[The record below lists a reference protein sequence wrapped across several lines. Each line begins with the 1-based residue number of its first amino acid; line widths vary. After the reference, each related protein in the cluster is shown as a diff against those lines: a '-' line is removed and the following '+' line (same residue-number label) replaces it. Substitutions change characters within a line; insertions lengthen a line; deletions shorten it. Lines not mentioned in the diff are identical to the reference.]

1 MIAGGNIGIDY
12 DLSTT
17 STTCTA
23 SGTGYNEI
31 YISEKEEEVEEVII
45 PEKATI
51 FKANN
56 RNIIRQNKFSSKQQ
70 FRNHRV
76 RNR

>member
-1 MIAGGNIGIDY
+1 MIAGSGTGTRDCN
-12 DLSTT
+12 LTETT
-17 STTCTA
+17 STATPV
-23 SGTGYNEI
+23 
-31 YISEKEEEVEEVII
+31 YIPGVDKEEDVEEEII

-56 RNIIRQNKFSSKQQ
+56 RNIVRRNKFSSKQQ
-70 FRNHRV
+70 FRNHRT